1 MGKMEKFLIFDSI
14 MLDISEQK
22 LAEEALRESEEK
34 YRTILE
40 NIEDGYF
47 EVDIAGNFT
56 FFNDSLCEMFGYSK
70 DELMGMNNRQYMDEE
85 NAKKLYQTFNTVY
98 TTGKSDKGFDWEII
112 RKDGSKR
119 YVEASVSLRKD
130 AEGRP
135 IGFQGIVRDITER
148 KVVENELKDSEI
160 RYHDLF

>member
-1 MGKMEKFLIFDSI
+1 LYDRENKIQGIVCI
-14 MLDISEQK
+14 APDITDRK
-22 LAEEALRESEEK
+22 LVKKALQESEKK

-85 NAKKLYQTFNTVY
+85 KCQKNYIKPSTRYIPQESLTKAL
-98 TTGKSDKGFDWEII
+98 TG
-112 RKDGSKR
+112 R
-119 YVEASVSLRKD
+119 L
-130 AEGRP
+130 
-135 IGFQGIVRDITER
+135 
-148 KVVENELKDSEI
+148 
-160 RYHDLF
+160 